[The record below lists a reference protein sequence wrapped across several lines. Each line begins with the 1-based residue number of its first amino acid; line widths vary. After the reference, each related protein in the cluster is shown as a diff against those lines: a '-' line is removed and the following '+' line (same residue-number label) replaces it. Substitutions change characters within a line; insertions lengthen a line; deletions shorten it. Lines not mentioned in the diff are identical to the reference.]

1 MTIFYVLL
9 AVVGVFF
16 LTLVWSLCRIAAL
29 SDKKACKHLDKYQ
42 EGCYDTYV

>member
-1 MTIFYVLL
+1 MTIFFVLL

-29 SDKKACKHLDKYQ
+29 SDKRAYKTLDKYS
-42 EGCYDTYV
+42 D